1 MYLSKR
7 IIILIRYRKDN
18 TCTVTQLKYVLSLE
32 KEREREILLMK
43 CNIHVYVAFI
53 YMDNQVN
60 YMNFINDELLQ
71 TFPYFVYYILY
82 EILVSMYAYHWHI

>member
-1 MYLSKR
+1 
-7 IIILIRYRKDN
+7 
-18 TCTVTQLKYVLSLE
+18 
-32 KEREREILLMK
+32 MK